1 MAFRQ
6 IVQSSKQLFAPAT
19 NFGQWYLATAK
30 KHPFP
35 TAFFTSGIK
44 TSLADIIA
52 QKVVEKKEDFDW
64 TRHAAFVTFGFAYL
78 GSVQYYLYNIKFV
91 QWCGGI
97 TAQVGHAGVAPLKTF
112 MDQAIH
118 HPFMYFP
125 TFYTVKSLVERQPH
139 PLEHAYNKWRN
150 EIWDSCKAL
159 WTLWVPAQVINFAF
173 VPRYLRVPFAA
184 GVSFLWCIILSTMQ
198 GKYDAE
204 GAKPEGKKLEN
215 EQGEKAP
222 A

>member
-6 IVQSSKQLFAPAT
+6 IIQSSKQLFAPAT

-52 QKVVEKKEDFDW
+52 QKVSSRVLRCIVRALSYGFPAAVTKSFLVWISVSMTCMHLLPQVVEKKEDFDW

-78 GSVQYYLYNIKFV
+78 GSVQYYLYNVKFV

-112 MDQAIH
+112 MDQAI
-118 HPFMYFP
+118 
-125 TFYTVKSLVERQPH
+125 Q
-139 PLEHAYNKWRN
+139 
-150 EIWDSCKAL
+150 
-159 WTLWVPAQVINFAF
+159 
-173 VPRYLRVPFAA
+173 
-184 GVSFLWCIILSTMQ
+184 
-198 GKYDAE
+198 
-204 GAKPEGKKLEN
+204 
-215 EQGEKAP
+215 
-222 A
+222 